1 MIDVAPTVLVWAG
14 LLWAAAVAG
23 WLVYRGDSS
32 ALWRLSGPAVPIVA
46 YGVPIALIALGF
58 MFAGLDTYTWWVV
71 PVSCGVAAL
80 CELARW
86 RFVRG
91 PFRAD
96 ERPPVAAALAV
107 LVTAGVLL
115 EFGSMLAVRLVIRPD
130 PDDTLLSGLQVRPAL
145 DGLRALGVPLFG
157 VAGLVLV
164 AALVRP
170 GGWLAAWLSE
180 GSRRGAANWP
190 YQHGWRSQRGL
201 PWVAAGVLLLLFVL
215 PAIGSGDK
223 LTVAGLATPEYGKL
237 LLLLALAV
245 LATFDSFEVA
255 APRPMSMLR
264 ALGQRW
270 VRHPAL
276 LFLVVAAASGVR
288 HDFGTAVS
296 ALAATVGV
304 AWSTVRFGMDRLPDR
319 ARRGVLATEWLR
331 FGRTFKLFRPFSA
344 FLVMLLL
351 ILGFVGFFLTDY
363 VGERGTVWKDPWA
376 YRWDSGC
383 VLVDPTP
390 SGPVAP
396 GPQATSLAVRDVGA
410 VSPAPSPSASPSGPA
425 APDDWVRCQRAK
437 GADDES
443 RRSQLSKALS
453 AVADGGLWGRGLRDK
468 SSSVVP
474 AGSTDFVLVVI
485 WHKLGAV
492 AVLAAAAL
500 TVLLGVAL
508 PLAARMPGDR
518 DDEDR
523 SPTAAE
529 LFAAGLGTMI
539 VGQFLFV
546 LAATV
551 NVIPHSGIP
560 APLLSRGGQSNLA
573 LLIGLVVVLSL
584 AAAARRDAAGASGR
598 QWGAAW
604 SGPPRRSSGGPD
616 WAKRGPVGQPGRYR
630 GRPPGWLGA
639 FLSMVVAVAI
649 VAATTMLP
657 YWAWRPVGGG
667 LPGAY
672 SESRP
677 ACAVRAG
684 DRGGQVSVQPKA
696 RDCSTDRLAYRRTVI
711 EIRFGDRRGLRQL
724 RPDGTWQVLADPA
737 LGGLTGDDLAGL
749 LRVGNG
755 PVGTLERAYADTVYG
770 STGIRLADRLAPH
783 HPDSDADL
791 ADGGL
796 SLTIDPALQHALA
809 TTLRAEQ
816 PAGAGD
822 PLPAGAVV
830 LDVATGRVLAGVS
843 APPPPPPGKRDAAK
857 DSETLAQFQ
866 KSYPRYGSVGQDG
879 SLDGKTR
886 DPSCAQRP
894 SDDPCWRWSI
904 QPQPQLLSEQGEAA
918 LRRYVGGDPA
928 LRLPDPSVDRA
939 VGHGYSLGAT
949 VLLIVAGAYLAQ
961 PGHAATDRLA
971 TPPTLA
977 VPPVYNPPS
986 CHPDSDGRLTLA
998 KALAQACATT
1008 FVGIAKQ
1015 LSWTQVVDQARRFG
1029 LTASNCHQAT
1039 AWLTSR
1045 VEGTAGTC
1053 VPGDATN
1060 VESAIAGAIAGRT
1073 DFSGTP
1079 LGVATMLAAV
1089 AGGGVRVQPTLVA
1102 SATSPSTGLTLDA
1115 PPAQRNTALD
1125 QRVAQ
1130 QVADALQQAAVDGS
1144 AAGLRDAVGRDV
1156 GVMAA
1161 TVSAKNPAPDEF
1173 ATRTVWLAGYV
1184 RTKRYGPVA
1193 VAVAVECRDEQAGAQ
1208 RARSVLET
1216 LVRIG
1221 G

>member
-14 LLWAAAVAG
+14 LLWAVAVAG
-23 WLVYRGDSS
+23 WLVYRGDSTV
-32 ALWRLSGPAVPIVA
+32 LWRLSGPAVPIVA
-46 YGVPIALIALGF
+46 YGVPITLLALGF
-58 MFAGLDTYTWWVV
+58 MLAGLDTYTWWVV

-80 CELARW
+80 CELARR

-91 PFRAD
+91 PFPAG

-130 PDDTLLSGLQVRPAL
+130 PDDTLLSGLHVRPAL

-164 AALVRP
+164 AALARP
-170 GGWLAAWLSE
+170 GGWLAAWLSD
-180 GSRRGAANWP
+180 GSRRGAATWP
-190 YQHGWRSQRGL
+190 YQRGWRSPRWL
-201 PWVAAGVLLLLFVL
+201 PWAAAGLLFVLFAL
-215 PAIGSGDK
+215 PAIGSGDR

-237 LLLLALAV
+237 VLLLALAV

-255 APRPMSMLR
+255 APRSVSMR
-264 ALGQRW
+264 RTLGQRW
-270 VRHPAL
+270 VRSPAL
-276 LFLVVAAASGVR
+276 LFLAVAAASCAR

-296 ALAATVGV
+296 ALAGTVGV

-319 ARRGVLATEWLR
+319 ARGGVLATERLR
-331 FGRTFKLFRPFSA
+331 LVRSFKLFKPFSV
-344 FLVMLLL
+344 FLVALLA
-351 ILGFVGFFLTDY
+351 ILFIVGFFFTDY
-363 VGERGTVWKDPWA
+363 VGERGKVWKDPWA

-390 SGPVAP
+390 AGPVGP
-396 GPQATSLAVRDVGA
+396 GPQATALAVREAGA
-410 VSPAPSPSASPSGPA
+410 VSPAPGPSASPRGPA
-425 APDDWVRCQRAK
+425 APDGWARCQRAK

-474 AGSTDFVLVVI
+474 AGSTDFMLVVI

-518 DDEDR
+518 DGEDR

-551 NVIPHSGIP
+551 NVIPHSGVP

-584 AAAARRDAAGASGR
+584 AAAARRDAAGVC
-598 QWGAAW
+598 
-604 SGPPRRSSGGPD
+604 
-616 WAKRGPVGQPGRYR
+616 GPVGPPGRYR

-639 FLSMVVAVAI
+639 FGSLVAAVAI
-649 VAATTMLP
+649 VTATTMLP

-667 LPGAY
+667 LPGTYA
-672 SESRP
+672 ESRP
-677 ACAVRAG
+677 ACAARSG
-684 DRGGQVSVQPKA
+684 SRGAQVSAQPTPSE
-696 RDCSTDRLAYRRTVI
+696 CSTDRLAYRRTVI
-711 EIRFGDRRGLRQL
+711 EIRFGDRRGLRQV
-724 RPDGTWQVLADPA
+724 RPQETWRVLADPA
-737 LGGLTGDDLAGL
+737 LGGLTGEDLAGL

-755 PVGTLERAYADTVYG
+755 PTGTLERAYADTVYG
-770 STGIRLADRLAPH
+770 STGISLADRLAPH
-783 HPDSDADL
+783 HPAGDTDP

-809 TTLRAEQ
+809 ATLRAEQ
-816 PAGAGD
+816 PAGATD

-843 APPPPPPGKRDAAK
+843 APPPPPPGRRDA
-857 DSETLAQFQ
+857 DQDGETVAQFQ
-866 KSYPRYGSVGQDG
+866 KAYPRYGSVGQDG
-879 SLDGKTR
+879 SLDGTTG
-886 DPSCAQRP
+886 DHSCAQRSP
-894 SDDPCWRWSI
+894 DDPCWRWSI
-904 QPQPQLLSEQGEAA
+904 QPQPQLLSVPGEAA

-971 TPPTLA
+971 TPATMTVPS
-977 VPPVYNPPS
+977 VPPVHNPPG
-986 CHPDSDGRLTLA
+986 CRPDADGRLALA

-1015 LSWTQVVDQARRFG
+1015 LSWTQIVDQARRLG
-1029 LTASNCHQAT
+1029 LTAGNCHEAT
-1039 AWLTSR
+1039 AWLTNR
-1045 VEGTAGTC
+1045 IEGTAGTC

-1079 LGVATMLAAV
+1079 LGVATMLAVV

-1102 SATSPSTGLTLDA
+1102 SATSPEKGLTLGA
-1115 PPAQRNTALD
+1115 PPAQRNAALD
-1125 QRVAQ
+1125 QRAAQ
-1130 QVADALQQAAVDGS
+1130 QVADALRQAAVDGS
-1144 AAGLRDAVGRDV
+1144 AAGLRDAAGRDV
-1156 GVMAA
+1156 WAMQA
-1161 TVSAKNPAPDEF
+1161 TVEAKNPAPDEF

-1184 RTKRYGPVA
+1184 RTQRYGPVA
-1193 VAVAVECRDEQAGAQ
+1193 VAVAVECRDAQAGAQ
-1208 RARSVLET
+1208 RARSVIET